1 MGRPRTFDKA
11 DALMRFRDEFW
22 ERGYAATSLDDLMK
36 ATGLG
41 KGSLYL
47 AFGDKHQLFLE
58 VLDGYIERGIA
69 GVRKALAGD
78 APAIERLRAFF
89 RSGPKAGGR
98 GCLLM
103 KSTMELAS
111 SDPQVEERARG
122 NYRAMESALADVVRE
137 AVAEGDLSEDTDA
150 ERLARLLVA
159 VGQGMLFLARTGLTD
174 AELDAIG
181 EDATTRLLVKGNP
194 RAQKPRRKRSPPSR
208 PSR

>member
-11 DALMRFRDEFW
+11 EALTQLRDEFW
-22 ERGYAATSLDDLMK
+22 KRGYAATSLDDLMK

-58 VLDGYIERGIA
+58 VLDGYIERGLA

-103 KSTMELAS
+103 KSTTELAS
-111 SDPQVEERARG
+111 SDPEVEERARR
-122 NYRAMESALADVVRE
+122 NYRAMEAAFAEVVRE
-137 AVAEGDLSEDTDA
+137 AIAEGDLSKEADA
-150 ERLARLLVA
+150 ERLARLLIAVA
-159 VGQGMLFLARTGLTD
+159 QGMLFLARTGLTD

-181 EDATTRLLVKGNP
+181 EEATTRLLGEGRP
-194 RAQKPRRKRSPPSR
+194 RRRKPGRKRSS
-208 PSR
+208 